1 MKDRHLILE
10 LFVAAQGIVVIIVGL
25 AFLLIDPSGVAPL
38 SAMAAGGA
46 VFSSNLLM
54 LVWMR
59 VRTKT
64 SAVAGPPESAFV
76 LAAHFLKLLLSS
88 GLLLASLVLLPTVD
102 WVGFLVGLC
111 STLMAIFFVPFVA
124 TSQLAC
130 AVSQRDFQQRVR
142 AIAGQ

>member
-1 MKDRHLILE
+1 ME
-10 LFVAAQGIVVIIVGL
+10 LFVAAQGIVVIIVAL

-64 SAVAGPPESAFV
+64 IVVAGPPESVFV
-76 LAAHFLKLLLSS
+76 LAAHFLKLLLST

-111 STLMAIFFVPFVA
+111 STLMAIFLIPFVA
-124 TSQLAC
+124 TSQRVC
-130 AVSQRDFQQRVR
+130 AASQRDFQQRVR
-142 AIAGQ
+142 AIVGQ